1 MSEWVCVW
9 ESKKVMVQGN
19 VKTKKLDTTS
29 KLFLLLSPPL
39 PEWPANDSNLYQTYI
54 KFMDKQ
60 MQIHFLS

>member
-1 MSEWVCVW
+1 MSVCLC
-9 ESKKVMVQGN
+9 ESEEVMVQSN
-19 VKTKKLDTTS
+19 FKAKKLDTTS